1 MRIRYLD
8 TDLTVHPSPNLSTRR
23 DFLGPF
29 QLVRLIRSGTTTQVW
44 EALRTGE
51 KERVALKVLMADY
64 QNDKGEIAALVH
76 EAEVGK
82 ELQHPNVIAVFDF
95 HKEHGLPFISMQ
107 LFHAKNLK
115 IELRE
120 RPEYV
125 QINIK
130 QIILKG
136 AAGLAHM
143 HEKGWVHCDVKPDN
157 FLGDEQ
163 GNVKLIDF
171 AIALKMKKGWF
182 GGSKPKTIQGTR
194 SYMSPEQIR
203 RKTLDQRADI
213 YSLGCVIFEL
223 MSGRTPFNA
232 ANPDDLLN
240 KHLSATVPNLL
251 SCSGATRDLS
261 NLVMRMM
268 DKNPDNRPQTLNDF
282 MKEFQRIGMFRAGK
296 HPKGMVGD
304 KDI

>member
-1 MRIRYLD
+1 M
-8 TDLTVHPSPNLSTRR
+8 STRR

-29 QLVRLIRSGTTTQVW
+29 QLIRLIRSGTTTQVW
-44 EALRTGE
+44 EARRTGE
-51 KERVALKVLMADY
+51 KERVALKVVLADY
-64 QNDKGEIAALVH
+64 QKDKREIAQMMH

-82 ELQHPNVIAVFDF
+82 ELRHPNVIAIFGF
-95 HKEHGLPFISMQ
+95 HNAHGLPFLEMQ

-120 RPEYV
+120 RPQYV

-130 QIILKG
+130 QIVQKC

-157 FLGDEQ
+157 FLADEQ

-171 AIALKMKKGWF
+171 AIALKMKRGLF
-182 GGSKPKTIQGTR
+182 GGARMKTVQGTR

-203 RKTLDQRADI
+203 RKPLDQRSDI

-232 ANPDDLLN
+232 SNPDDLLS
-240 KHLSATVPNLL
+240 KHLSASPPNLI
-251 SCSGATRDLS
+251 SCSGATRDL
-261 NLVMRMM
+261 NDLVMQMM
-268 DKNPDNRPQTLNDF
+268 EKDPARRPPDMESF
-282 MKEFQRIGMFRAGK
+282 MKVFKRIGMFRAGK

>member
-1 MRIRYLD
+1 M
-8 TDLTVHPSPNLSTRR
+8 STRR

-29 QLVRLIRSGTTTQVW
+29 QLIRLIRSGTTTQVW
-44 EALRTGE
+44 EARRTGE
-51 KERVALKVLMADY
+51 KERVALKVILADY
-64 QNDKGEIAALVH
+64 QKDKNEIAQMMH

-82 ELQHPNVIAVFDF
+82 EVRHPNVIAIFGF
-95 HKEHGLPFISMQ
+95 HNAHGLPFLEMQ

-120 RPEYV
+120 RPQYV

-130 QIILKG
+130 QIVQKC

-157 FLGDEQ
+157 FLADEQ

-171 AIALKMKKGWF
+171 AIALKMKRGLF
-182 GGSKPKTIQGTR
+182 GGARMKTVQGTR

-203 RKTLDQRADI
+203 RKPLDQRADI

-232 ANPDDLLN
+232 SNPDDLLS
-240 KHLSATVPNLL
+240 KHLSAQPPNLL
-251 SCSGATRDLS
+251 SCSGATRDL
-261 NLVMRMM
+261 NDLVMQMM
-268 DKNPDNRPQTLNDF
+268 EKDPARRPPDLESF
-282 MKEFQRIGMFRAGK
+282 LKVFKRIGMFRAGK

>member
-1 MRIRYLD
+1 M
-8 TDLTVHPSPNLSTRR
+8 STRR

-29 QLVRLIRSGTTTQVW
+29 QLIRLIRSGATTQVW
-44 EALRTGE
+44 EARRTGE
-51 KERVALKVLMADY
+51 KERVALKVILADY
-64 QNDKGEIAALVH
+64 QNDKNEIAQMMH

-82 ELQHPNVIAVFDF
+82 ELRHPNVIAIFGF
-95 HKEHGLPFISMQ
+95 HNANGLPFLEMQ

-120 RPEYV
+120 RPHFV

-130 QIILKG
+130 QIIQKC

-143 HEKGWVHCDVKPDN
+143 HDKGWVHCDVKPDN
-157 FLGDEQ
+157 FLADEQ

-171 AIALKMKKGWF
+171 AIALKMKRGLF
-182 GGSKPKTIQGTR
+182 GGSRMKSVQGTR

-203 RKTLDQRADI
+203 RKSLDQRADI

-240 KHLSATVPNLL
+240 KHLSAPVPNLI
-251 SCSGATRDLS
+251 SCSGSTRDL
-261 NLVMRMM
+261 NDLVSQMM
-268 DKNPDNRPQTLNDF
+268 DKDPANRPQDLQSF
-282 MKEFQRIGMFRAGK
+282 LKVFKRIGMFRAGK

>member
-1 MRIRYLD
+1 M
-8 TDLTVHPSPNLSTRR
+8 STRR

-29 QLVRLIRSGTTTQVW
+29 QLVRLIRQGTTSAVW
-44 EALRTGE
+44 EAVRTGE
-51 KERVALKVLMADY
+51 KERVALKLLLSKY
-64 QNDKGEIAALVH
+64 QKDKKEIAAMIH

-82 ELQHPNVIAVFDF
+82 EVRHPNVIAIFDY
-95 HKEHGLPFISMQ
+95 HTANDIPFVSMQ
-107 LFHAKNLK
+107 LFPAKNLK

-120 RPEYV
+120 RPLYV

-130 QIILKG
+130 QIVQKCAI
-136 AAGLAHM
+136 GLAHM

-157 FLGDEQ
+157 FLADEQ

-182 GGSKPKTIQGTR
+182 GGARPKTIQGTR

-203 RKTLDQRADI
+203 RKSLDERADI

-232 ANPDDLLN
+232 SNPDDLLN
-240 KHLSATVPNLL
+240 RHLNTTPPSLL

-261 NLVMRMM
+261 DLVLRMM
-268 DKNPDNRPQTLNDF
+268 EKNPANRPPTMNAF
-282 MKEFQRIGMFRAGK
+282 ITEFQRIGMFRAGK

-304 KDI
+304 QDI